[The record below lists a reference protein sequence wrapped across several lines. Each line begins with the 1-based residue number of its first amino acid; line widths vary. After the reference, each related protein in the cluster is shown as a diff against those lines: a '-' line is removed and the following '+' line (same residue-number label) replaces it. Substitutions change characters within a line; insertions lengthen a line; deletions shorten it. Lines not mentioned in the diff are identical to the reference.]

1 MVGGTSSLGVLWDSA
16 LVAVH
21 RTALV
26 ADRFDILSGT
36 AIHADR
42 ICDFLWHLLEER
54 KPMLTVTQ
62 KPCLFLVV
70 KQLVDGLMGAFDD
83 MPLKV
88 LSESYYAF
96 LVIWASHFDRSLGN

>member
-1 MVGGTSSLGVLWDSA
+1 
-16 LVAVH
+16 
-21 RTALV
+21 
-26 ADRFDILSGT
+26 
-36 AIHADR
+36 
-42 ICDFLWHLLEER
+42 
-54 KPMLTVTQ
+54 MLTVTQ

-88 LSESYYAF
+88 LGESYYAF